1 MRIASYYKV
10 PIAHLGAMG
19 ESSCSKVRST
29 MSTSPLIL
37 SMIRLSCSE
46 NSSDLS
52 NALFRICSACRN
64 WLQNHLMS
72 FDTLFIFL
80 FVWFDGAKV

>member
-10 PIAHLGAMG
+10 PIAQPGAMG
-19 ESSCSKVRST
+19 ESSCSKVRSVI
-29 MSTSPLIL
+29 STSPLIL
-37 SMIRLSCSE
+37 SMICLSCSE
-46 NSSDLS
+46 NSSDSS

-72 FDTLFIFL
+72 FDTLFIFSIRL
-80 FVWFDGAKV
+80 V